1 MPVFV
6 CGCTEGIAAA
16 VGGAQV
22 RAQVPARDLPAD
34 AQVPAR
40 DLPAE
45 VPADVPAD
53 AQIAYWFE
61 TVPRVADF
69 HYHKWPKG
77 IDTYVCMD
85 CSARWHKSSSK
96 TTTAGSGEISAVGS
110 VELVDDPAAANM
122 NMEPLQTWEVRRQCI
137 LYSKKSKAFWCKAC
151 RVQWVLCE

>member
-45 VPADVPAD
+45 VPAD
-53 AQIAYWFE
+53 AQVAYWFE

-69 HYHKWPKG
+69 RHHKWPKG

-85 CSARWHKSSSK
+85 CSARWHKLSSK
-96 TTTAGSGEISAVGS
+96 TTTAGSGDISAVGS

-137 LYSKKSKAFWCKAC
+137 LYSKKSNNFWCKAC